1 MFIIYDVL
9 QSWNVWWHS
18 QRFWCTTP
26 SRPFP
31 ICDWMH
37 SIICFNLSQGDSG
50 ATGPQ
55 GLPGAPG
62 KTVQYEFFLLSFF
75 SLQLVQI
82 TFWNFCLL
90 VPIFKMFIYLYKPR
104 NQTLQYVKN
113 NYGKKTSFFFC
124 WILQQHIL
132 TNFYTFTRNS

>member
-62 KTVQYEFFLLSFF
+62 KTVQYEFFCYHF
-75 SLQLVQI
+75 SPYNL
-82 TFWNFCLL
+82 CRSRSG
-90 VPIFKMFIYLYKPR
+90 IFVYLYLSLKYSFISISLEIKHC
-104 NQTLQYVKN
+104 NMLKIIMVKRLV
-113 NYGKKTSFFFC
+113 FFFC

-132 TNFYTFTRNS
+132 TNFDTFTRNS

>member
-1 MFIIYDVL
+1 MAFSTFL
-9 QSWNVWWHS
+9 
-18 QRFWCTTP
+18 CTTP

-37 SIICFNLSQGDSG
+37 FIICFNLSQGDSG
-50 ATGPQ
+50 PTGPQ

-82 TFWNFCLL
+82 TFWNFYLL
-90 VPIFKMFIYLYKPR
+90 VPIFKIFIYLYKPR
-104 NQTLQYVKN
+104 KQIHNCNMLKIIMVKRLV
-113 NYGKKTSFFFC
+113 FFFVE
-124 WILQQHIL
+124 
-132 TNFYTFTRNS
+132 FYSNTY